1 MSVHVTLVVGFTS
14 RAVYVPAAVY
24 VCDTLA
30 RHVGPSVQY
39 DGTTTVPLVPSP
51 KSTVA
56 GAMEEEKLT
65 LSDATPEAGLP
76 AKSIEGEPQPVA
88 IAARV
93 FGPTYP

>member
-30 RHVGPSVQY
+30 RHVGVGPSVQ
-39 DGTTTVPLVPSP
+39 DETPTAPLVPSP

-65 LSDATPEAGLP
+65 LSGATPEAGLP
-76 AKSIEGEPQPVA
+76 AKSKKMQGKMHAP
-88 IAARV
+88 
-93 FGPTYP
+93 FS